1 MGTTKQ
7 INIIGWTYYFY
18 NDIIDLNKFDGAL
31 LKIDKKIYEDLD
43 FYNVGYV
50 TKKIL
55 DVVMM
60 LIV

>member
-7 INIIGWTYYFY
+7 INIIDRRYYFY
-18 NDIIDLNKFDGAL
+18 NDIIDLDKFDSAL
-31 LKIDKKIYEDLD
+31 LKIEKKNYKDLD
-43 FYNVGYV
+43 FYNRSYV

>member
-7 INIIGWTYYFY
+7 INTIGRTYYFY
-18 NDIIDLNKFDGAL
+18 SDITDLDNFDDTS
-31 LKIDKKIYEDLD
+31 LKIDKKSYKDLD
-43 FYNVGYV
+43 FYNIGHVI
-50 TKKIL
+50 KKIL